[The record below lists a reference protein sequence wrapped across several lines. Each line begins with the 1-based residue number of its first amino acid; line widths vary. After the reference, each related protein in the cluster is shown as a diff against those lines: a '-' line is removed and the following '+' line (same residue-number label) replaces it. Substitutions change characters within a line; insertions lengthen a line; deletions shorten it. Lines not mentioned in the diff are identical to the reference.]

1 MYKKEIQSILK
12 TLSYNI
18 SHANNSLSLWQC
30 WITLVGHKRSWAIEL
45 NSLNEFN
52 SLIELNSLIDGNFG
66 V

>member
-18 SHANNSLSLWQC
+18 SHANNSLSL
-30 WITLVGHKRSWAIEL
+30 TVLNDFSRSEKKLSHRAE
-45 NSLNEFN
+45 SLNEFN